1 MTIQNISVSNFMLFS
16 ELNTSFSPNINIISG
31 ENSSGKTAL
40 LKLLYAGTKSLD
52 KLYSGIDEPTKKLME
67 SVLAQKLQGVFR
79 PNKNAIGRL
88 VTRKQGRSKC
98 DVSICFDDA
107 STLSFGF
114 SSAAEKNLELASWNI
129 SISPAAVYIPPKE
142 IISATENFTSL
153 YDDYHIA
160 FEEVYYDLAR
170 LLDRPL
176 KKGTKAAS
184 QQLVL
189 EKLSALVNGSV
200 TQKDRNFFLKVKD
213 AGEFEMGLVSEGY
226 RKLSTLMYLI
236 SNGSLNEN
244 SILFWDEPET
254 NMNPR
259 MIQPLAEAVMELS
272 RMGVQVFITTHDYFV
287 QQAFNLAAV
296 YPDKENAPDIRF
308 YSLYKTEE
316 GIALETA
323 SVLGDLQHN
332 AVMEEFDE
340 LYDREQRLIY
350 DND

>member
-1 MTIQNISVSNFMLFS
+1 MTIQNISVSNFMVFS
-16 ELNTSFSPNINIISG
+16 ALNTAFSPNINIISG

-98 DVSICFDDA
+98 DISICFDDG

-114 SSAAEKNLELASWNI
+114 SSAAEKNLELASRTI
-129 SISPAAVYIPPKE
+129 PPSPAAVYIPPKE

-170 LLDRPL
+170 LLDRPKM
-176 KKGTKAAS
+176 KKTAEVQEA
-184 QQLVL
+184 VL

-200 TQKDRNFFLKVKD
+200 TQRDRNFFLKVKD

-287 QQAFNLAAV
+287 QQAFNLAAL

-316 GIALETA
+316 GVALETA
-323 SVLGDLQHN
+323 SELGDLQHN